1 MQILLRSWRISLSL
15 SIDLI
20 HVLEFY
26 KFRMDIFLSISHRT
40 YVIRSVKL
48 VSSQPLQWPPLKN
61 IVRTTVCRK
70 LVGIYI
76 NFDKY
81 RDLCHASKL
90 TIILHYTAWEGLN
103 CGFWRFRNKL
113 KLNTDAIILHKF
125 YGNFIYKKLK
135 AFSPK
140 NVMDFRLFSTWVYVL
155 LK

>member
-1 MQILLRSWRISLSL
+1 MQILLRSWWISLSF
-15 SIDLI
+15 SIDII
-20 HVLEFY
+20 HVKEFN
-26 KFRMDIFLSISHRT
+26 KFWMDIFLNISHRT

-81 RDLCHASKL
+81 RDLCNASKL
-90 TIILHYTAWEGLN
+90 TIILHYTVWEGLN

-113 KLNTDAIILHKF
+113 KLNTDAIILHKNAKFFF
-125 YGNFIYKKLK
+125 YGNLIYKKLK
-135 AFSPK
+135 RFLQKCNEFP
-140 NVMDFRLFSTWVYVL
+140 FI
-155 LK
+155 